1 MKLQTRLIV
10 GLAAVLAVVGWWYY
24 SHTVIKD
31 RAVDLIAELPH
42 AEKRS
47 NPEAVASNFQ
57 VADVTIDGV
66 TKKTILAK
74 PFARITY
81 VVRVPPDAW
90 LDVAFAMR
98 PDSWPLSGDG
108 AQFRVGVSEGRTYDE
123 VLRQYVNPKDG
134 GQKWFSAHLDLS
146 AYEGREVRII
156 LNTDPGPKGGGD
168 AQNDF
173 AVWGEPHIY
182 SRR

>member
-1 MKLQTRLIV
+1 MRIQGRLIV

-24 SHTVIKD
+24 SATAIKD
-31 RAVDLIAELPH
+31 RAVDLIAELPN
-42 AEKRS
+42 ADRRS
-47 NPEAVASNFQ
+47 NPEPPASNFQ

-66 TKKTILAK
+66 TKKSILAR
-74 PFARITY
+74 PRARITY
-81 VVRVPPDAW
+81 TVRVPPDAW
-90 LDVAFAMR
+90 LDVDFAMR
-98 PDSWPLSGDG
+98 PDSWPLPGDG

-123 VLRQYVNPKDG
+123 VLREYVNPKDG

-156 LNTDPGPKGGGD
+156 LNTDPGPPNDSD

-173 AVWGEPHIY
+173 AVWGEPHLY

>member
-1 MKLQTRLIV
+1 MKIQTRLLV

-24 SHTVIKD
+24 SHTAVKD
-31 RAVDLIAELPH
+31 RTVDLIAEL
-42 AEKRS
+42 ANADKRS
-47 NPEAVASNFQ
+47 NPEPLASNFQ

-74 PFARITY
+74 PFGRITY
-81 VVRVPPDAW
+81 TVRVPPDAW
-90 LDVAFAMR
+90 LDVDFAMR
-98 PDSWPLSGDG
+98 PDSWTLPGDG
-108 AQFRVGVSEGRTYDE
+108 AQFRIGISEGRTYDE

-134 GQKWFSAHLDLS
+134 GKKWYSAHLDLS
-146 AYEGREVRII
+146 AYEGRQVKII
-156 LNTDPGPKGGGD
+156 FNTDPSPRGGGD

-173 AVWGEPHIY
+173 AVWGEPHVY

>member
-42 AEKRS
+42 AERRS

-90 LDVAFAMR
+90 LDVDFAMR

-123 VLRQYVNPKDG
+123 VLRQFVNPKEG

-146 AYEGREVRII
+146 AYAGREVRII
-156 LNTDPGPKGGGD
+156 FNTDPGPKGGGD
-168 AQNDF
+168 ARNDF

>member
-31 RAVDLIAELPH
+31 RTVDLIAELPR
-42 AEKRS
+42 AERRS
-47 NPEAVASNFQ
+47 NPEPVASNFQ
-57 VADVTIDGV
+57 VADVTIAGV
-66 TKKTILAK
+66 TKKTILAR
-74 PFARITY
+74 PSARIIY
-81 VVRVPPDAW
+81 IVRVPPDAW
-90 LDVAFAMR
+90 LDVDFAMR
-98 PDSWPLSGDG
+98 PDSWPLPGDG

-134 GQKWFSAHLDLS
+134 GRKWFSAHLDLS

-168 AQNDF
+168 ARNDF

>member
-1 MKLQTRLIV
+1 M
-10 GLAAVLAVVGWWYY
+10 
-24 SHTVIKD
+24 
-31 RAVDLIAELPH
+31 
-42 AEKRS
+42 
-47 NPEAVASNFQ
+47 
-57 VADVTIDGV
+57 
-66 TKKTILAK
+66 
-74 PFARITY
+74 
-81 VVRVPPDAW
+81 
-90 LDVAFAMR
+90 
-98 PDSWPLSGDG
+98 
-108 AQFRVGVSEGRTYDE
+108 
-123 VLRQYVNPKDG
+123 NPKDG

>member
-42 AEKRS
+42 AERRS

-90 LDVAFAMR
+90 LDVDFAMR

-108 AQFRVGVSEGRTYDE
+108 DRKSTRLNSSHHLTS
-123 VLRQYVNPKDG
+123 RMPS
-134 GQKWFSAHLDLS
+134 SA
-146 AYEGREVRII
+146 
-156 LNTDPGPKGGGD
+156 
-168 AQNDF
+168 
-173 AVWGEPHIY
+173 
-182 SRR
+182 

>member
-1 MKLQTRLIV
+1 MKIQTRLLV

-24 SHTVIKD
+24 SHTTVKD
-31 RAVDLIAELPH
+31 RTVDLIAALPT

-47 NPEAVASNFQ
+47 NPAPVASNFQ

-66 TKKTILAK
+66 TKKAILAK
-74 PFARITY
+74 AFSRITY
-81 VVRVPPDAW
+81 TVRVPPDAW
-90 LDVAFAMR
+90 LDLDFAMR
-98 PDSWPLSGDG
+98 PDSWQLPGDG
-108 AQFRVGVSEGRTYDE
+108 AQFRVGISEGRTYDE
-123 VLRQYVNPKDG
+123 VLRQFVNPREG

-156 LNTDPGPKGGGD
+156 LNTDPGPQGGGD
-168 AQNDF
+168 LRNDF
-173 AVWGEPHIY
+173 AVWAEPHVY

>member
-1 MKLQTRLIV
+1 MKIQSRLIV

-24 SHTVIKD
+24 SHETIKD
-31 RAVDLIAELPH
+31 RAVDLIAALPD

-47 NPEAVASNFQ
+47 NPDPLTSNFQ

-66 TKKTILAK
+66 TRKAILAK

-81 VVRVPPDAW
+81 TIRIAPDAW
-90 LDVAFAMR
+90 LDVDFAMR
-98 PDSWPLSGDG
+98 PDSWPLPGDG
-108 AQFRVGVSEGRTYDE
+108 AQFRVGVSQGRTYDE
-123 VLRQYVNPKDG
+123 LLRQYVNPKAG
-134 GQKWFSAHLDLS
+134 GRRWFSAHLDLS

-156 LNTDPGPKGGGD
+156 LSTDPSPKGGGD
-168 AQNDF
+168 AKNDF
-173 AVWGEPHIY
+173 AVWAEPHVY

>member
-1 MKLQTRLIV
+1 MKNQIRLLV

-24 SHTVIKD
+24 SQSAVKA
-31 RAVDLIAELPH
+31 RAVDLIAELPN
-42 AEKRS
+42 ADKRS
-47 NPEAVASNFQ
+47 SPEPLASNFQ

-66 TKKTILAK
+66 TKKAILAK

-81 VVRVPPDAW
+81 TIRVPPDAW
-90 LDVAFAMR
+90 LDVDFAMR
-98 PDSWPLSGDG
+98 PDSWPLPGDG

-146 AYEGREVRII
+146 AYEGREVRLI
-156 LNTDPGPKGGGD
+156 LNTDPGPRGGGD
-168 AQNDF
+168 AQNDL
-173 AVWGEPHIY
+173 AVWGEPHLY